1 MKKAKKIKKGEKKMK
16 KIIVISLFMLI
27 CISSLFAQDVLVQYW
42 AGDANYNFVDFV
54 GPDGNPAEDGWTL
67 QYYVSVDNVI
77 DGLDPV
83 TRLPLG
89 DDLLAVNQENGYYE
103 DALNGEI
110 NTGVA
115 GQWYAS
121 VPVQTSDPV
130 GSPEEPVINLGDY
143 FYIVLYNHS
152 DPVVAATHYCT
163 SEMITAETTGGPY
176 DIPIEVWYDDAWVY
190 LEEVPDQEIVV
201 NELMPVDF
209 TQTIDETEAIS
220 FLIDAYDPDGND
232 LEYSWQVDA
241 VEVSTDST
249 YDFETDYTSAGVYVV
264 TLFVTDNYGTRNELN
279 YTWDVTVND
288 VDQEIVVNEIL
299 PPEGDLEIDE
309 TETIEFSIDAYDP
322 DGNDLEYSWQVDA
335 VEVSTEASYYFETDY
350 TSAGDYVVTLDV
362 TDNFVSRNELNF
374 LWNVTVND
382 VVGSGEIILPN
393 ITKLY
398 QNHPNPFNPTTNIQ
412 FDIKENETGILT
424 IFNTKGQMIMTQ
436 HFNSGKYDYRW
447 DASRF
452 SSGVYF
458 YQLHTEST
466 LVTKK
471 MLLLK

>member
-1 MKKAKKIKKGEKKMK
+1 MKKF
-16 KIIVISLFMLI
+16 IVISLFMLI

-42 AGDANYNFVDFV
+42 AGDVSYNFVEFV
-54 GPDGNPAEDGWTL
+54 GPDGNPAVDGWTL

-89 DDLLAVNQENGYYE
+89 DDLLAVNQENGYFV
-103 DALNGEI
+103 DAINGTVF
-110 NTGVA
+110 TGIP
-115 GQWYAS
+115 GTWYAS

-130 GSPEEPVINLGDY
+130 GSPPEPVINLGDY
-143 FYIVLYNHS
+143 FYIILYNHA

-176 DIPIEVWYDDAWVY
+176 DIPIEVWHDDAWVF

-201 NELMPVDF
+201 NELLPVDF
-209 TQTIDETEAIS
+209 NQTIDETETIS

-232 LEYSWQVDA
+232 LEYSWQIDA
-241 VEVSTDST
+241 VEVSTEAS

-264 TLFVTDNYGTRNELN
+264 TL
-279 YTWDVTVND
+279 
-288 VDQEIVVNEIL
+288 
-299 PPEGDLEIDE
+299 
-309 TETIEFSIDAYDP
+309 
-322 DGNDLEYSWQVDA
+322 
-335 VEVSTEASYYFETDY
+335 
-350 TSAGDYVVTLDV
+350 DV
-362 TDNFVSRNELNF
+362 TDNFGSRNELNF

-382 VVGSGEIILPN
+382 VVGSGEIIIPS

-398 QNHPNPFNPTTNIQ
+398 QNHPNPFNPETNIQ

-424 IFNTKGQMIMTQ
+424 IFNTKGQMLISQ
-436 HFNSGKYDYRW
+436 RFNSGKHDYPW
-447 DASRF
+447 NAGNC

-458 YQLHTEST
+458 YKLHTEST
-466 LVTKK
+466 TVTKK